1 MDASPPRPL
10 ESRAAFLLSQL
21 GLSSAQ
27 RFTAALAPLGITPNR
42 FGVLA
47 ELARED
53 GRTQQEL
60 ATALNL
66 HRNSMV
72 AMMDDLEERGLVE
85 RHRHPRDRRAYAIH
99 LTPSARELL
108 ATGARI
114 ADELEEA
121 MLAPLDADERAAL
134 ISSLARLVAA
144 SGARPGV
151 HPGLGDRH

>member
-10 ESRAAFLLSQL
+10 EGRAAFLLSQL

-60 ATALNL
+60 ATALGL

-85 RHRHPRDRRAYAIH
+85 RHRHPRDRRAYAIR

-108 ATGARI
+108 TAGARI

-121 MLAPLDADERAAL
+121 LLAPLDLEERAAL
-134 ISSLARLVAA
+134 VATLARLVAA

-151 HPGLGDRH
+151 HPGLATH